1 MCNVFW
7 AGIAALCGAGV
18 WAVSHNPDT
27 IVTGGGS
34 AQPALGEINAHVT
47 RYNTLHRV
55 HTNTQHKTHN
65 TQHTSHNTQHTTYN
79 IQHTTHKHTTHNI
92 QHTTHNTQHTTYN
105 TQHTN
110 IQHTTHNTQ
119 HNTHHTSHDIT
130 HNTVSTQTYKHT
142 PITNICQSGHWL
154 LAGGRPA
161 LVWEDGGAGAGAGA
175 LIAASLRTPT
185 SSSLSSSLQLVILAS
200 NLSWL
205 YYHISE
211 LYCTYCLLSGANYD
225 FFSDVNRSICDI
237 YSIPVHSQEPFNLNI
252 THINCFWLIFFSQT
266 TCNSWPS
273 TL

>member
-47 RYNTLHRV
+47 RYNTQHRV
-55 HTNTQHKTHN
+55 HTNIQTY
-65 TQHTSHNTQHTTYN
+65 SHNEYL
-79 IQHTTHKHTTHNI
+79 
-92 QHTTHNTQHTTYN
+92 
-105 TQHTN
+105 
-110 IQHTTHNTQ
+110 
-119 HNTHHTSHDIT
+119 S
-130 HNTVSTQTYKHT
+130 VRA
-142 PITNICQSGHWL
+142 
-154 LAGGRPA
+154 LAAGRPA
-161 LVWEDGGAGAGAGA
+161 LVWEDGGAGAGA

-205 YYHISE
+205 YYHKSE

>member
-47 RYNTLHRV
+47 RYNTQHRV
-55 HTNTQHKTHN
+55 
-65 TQHTSHNTQHTTYN
+65 
-79 IQHTTHKHTTHNI
+79 
-92 QHTTHNTQHTTYN
+92 
-105 TQHTN
+105 HTN
-110 IQHTTHNTQ
+110 IQHTTHNTRYNTQ
-119 HNTHHTSHDIT
+119 HRVHTNI
-130 HNTVSTQTYKHT
+130 QTYSH
-142 PITNICQSGHWL
+142 NEYLSVRA
-154 LAGGRPA
+154 LAAGRPA

-211 LYCTYCLLSGANYD
+211 LYCTYCLLSGANCD

-237 YSIPVHSQEPFNLNI
+237 YSIPVYSQEPFNLNI